1 MVGKTVSH
9 YTILERIG
17 SGGMGVVYRAEDSKL
32 KRTVAL
38 KFLPPELTRD
48 SEARERFVHEAQAA
62 SALDH
67 PNICTIYE
75 IDQTDDEQMF
85 IAMSAYRGETLKEKL
100 DRGPLKLQEALEL
113 AIQIAQGLHKAHEEG
128 IVHRDVKPAN
138 VMVTDD
144 GVVKL
149 LDFGLA
155 KLGGRTLVTKEG
167 TTLGTA
173 AYMSPEQ
180 SRGEDVDRRTDIWS
194 VGVVLYQMVAG
205 VPPFR
210 GDYENAVIYSIHNA
224 APEPLTSLRTG
235 VPMELERIVGKALA
249 KDPSDRYQHADELAT
264 DLRHVRGEVESGISR
279 TGWKP
284 QAPATKPLWKQP
296 VALLAGVLGIVIV
309 VAGVQWILSRAG
321 EETGRDVREKSIA
334 VLPFTTITRS
344 EDDEIFADGIH
355 DVILTHLA
363 KIRDLKV
370 LGRQSVL
377 RYKGTDKSP
386 REIGRELGVGFL
398 LEGSVSRAEDS
409 IRVVAQLLDT
419 RTEEHVW
426 ADIYHREYAS
436 VFAIQSDVAQ
446 RIAQEL
452 EATLTPEEKAQI
464 EQKPTDDLEAYEF
477 YLKGLHYWQNYDTWE
492 GNYEAARM
500 FEQATARDPEFALA
514 YAWLALVHSTLHG
527 YFRAPEE
534 QLDSARMALEKA
546 EELNPNLPEFHFA
559 SGYYYRTIGEKAR
572 AMRGFE
578 LAVEAEPNNA
588 EYLMG
593 LGIECLAQ
601 REMERAVKFLTRGYE
616 LEPHGLNQGLWT
628 SEAYHVQRR
637 WDEAEFWI
645 DRYITS
651 HPEHAFGYARKAQI
665 QLCGRGN
672 IQKARSILEEGA
684 RLAGDPSRLTYRR
697 WQVEI
702 FSRNHEAALRVL
714 EGSTGSWH
722 LLKGLTYRQMGREE
736 EAVVQFDSARA
747 DLEERI
753 RRRPDIANNHS
764 QLGVAC
770 AALGMREKAFQESR
784 KALELNP
791 IMTDEI
797 FQGEG
802 FLANLVMVQIIFQE
816 HDSAMENLEKLLSI
830 PSLMT
835 RWVLRLSPAYDPL
848 RDHPRFKK
856 LLEGGPA

>member
-138 VMVTDD
+138 VMVTDE

-194 VGVVLYQMVAG
+194 AGVVLYQMVAG
-205 VPPFR
+205 LPPFR

-264 DLRHVRGEVESGISR
+264 DLRRVRGEVDSGISM
-279 TGWKP
+279 TGWKA

-296 VALLAGVLGIVIV
+296 VVLLAGVLGIVIV
-309 VAGVQWILSRAG
+309 VAGVQWILSGAG

-452 EATLTPEEKAQI
+452 EATLTPREKAQI

-492 GNYEAARM
+492 GNGMAARM
-500 FEQATARDPEFALA
+500 FEQATKRDPRFALA
-514 YAWLALVHSTLHG
+514 YARLSLVHSILHA
-527 YFRAPEE
+527 YTRAPKE
-534 QLDSARMALEKA
+534 QLDSARSALEKA
-546 EELNPNLPEFHFA
+546 EELDPELPEFHYA
-559 SGYYYRTIGEKAR
+559 RGYYFGETGDRKG
-572 AMRGFE
+572 AMREFE
-578 LAVEAEPNNA
+578 RAVEAEPNNS

-593 LGIECLAQ
+593 LGVECLAQ
-601 REMERAVKFLTRGYE
+601 REMERAVEILTRSYE
-616 LEPHGLNQGLWT
+616 LDPHGLNQGLWT
-628 SEAYHVQRR
+628 SSAYRVQRR
-637 WDEAEFWI
+637 WDEAEAWI
-645 DRYITS
+645 DKYITS
-651 HPEHAFGYARKAQI
+651 HPEHAYGYTRKAQVYASGHGD
-665 QLCGRGN
+665 L
-672 IQKARSILEEGA
+672 QKARSILEEGM
-684 RLAGDPSRLTYRR
+684 RLAVEPSRLTFPR
-697 WQVEI
+697 WRVEI
-702 FSRNHEAALRVL
+702 FSRDYASALRVL
-714 EGSTGSWH
+714 EESEGSWP
-722 LLKGLTYRQMGREE
+722 LMKGITYRYLGE
-736 EAVVQFDSARA
+736 EARARAQFDSARA
-747 DLEERI
+747 DLEERLKT
-753 RRRPDIANNHS
+753 RPDVALNHS
-764 QLGVAC
+764 TLGVAC
-770 AALGMREKAFQESR
+770 AGLGLKEKAFRECR
-784 KALELNP
+784 RALELNP
-791 IMTDEI
+791 IMTDEL
-797 FQGEG
+797 FQGED
-802 FLANLVMVQIIFQE
+802 FLSNLVGVHIIFQE
-816 HDSAMENLEKLLSI
+816 YDEAIDNLETLLSI
-830 PSLMT
+830 PSSLT
-835 RWVLRLSPAYDPL
+835 IWELRLAPVYDPL
-848 RDHPRFKK
+848 REHPRFKQLVK
-856 LLEGGPA
+856 GGPA